1 MTTTWTSNAC
11 CDRFNAVAVAIE
23 AAGGRRQLAEQL
35 NVSRQ
40 AVEAWLAA
48 GSVPPKRVPDVAR
61 VTGIPKKVLNPIFKD

>member
-1 MTTTWTSNAC
+1 MTTTRTSNAC
-11 CDRFNAVAVAIE
+11 CDRFNAVAVTIE

-48 GSVPPKRVPDVAR
+48 GSGPPKRVPDVAR